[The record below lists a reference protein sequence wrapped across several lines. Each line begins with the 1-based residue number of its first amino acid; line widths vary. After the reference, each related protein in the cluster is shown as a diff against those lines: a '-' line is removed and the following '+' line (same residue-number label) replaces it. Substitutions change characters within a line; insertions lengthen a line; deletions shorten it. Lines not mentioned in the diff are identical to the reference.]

1 MKNNYF
7 WINLENPFKTYNKI
21 NKYFKSLKPQFYIGR
36 TWGYNSRILDIVCY
50 DVCWKSKWDSPRHEW
65 DPYFKLALFNLFEF
79 RITWSYIN
87 SSGDNESMEYWES
100 ALNWLYFN
108 KDLQSSVEDA
118 TGWQHLNPETNT
130 WEDKKY
136 NFLREPYQQY
146 YDNGNLNEIY
156 YEGSIRN

>member
-7 WINLENPFKTYNKI
+7 WINLKNPFKTYNKI
-21 NKYFKSLKPQFYIGR
+21 KKYFKSLKPQFYIGR
-36 TWGYNSRILDIVCY
+36 TWGYNSRILDIVCC

-65 DPYFKLALFNLFEF
+65 DPYFKLALFNTFEF

-100 ALNWLYFN
+100 ALNWIYFN

-136 NFLREPYQQY
+136 NFLRKPYQQY
-146 YDNGNLNEIY
+146 YNNGNLNKIY
-156 YEGSIRN
+156 YEGDIRN

>member
-1 MKNNYF
+1 M
-7 WINLENPFKTYNKI
+7 
-21 NKYFKSLKPQFYIGR
+21 
-36 TWGYNSRILDIVCY
+36 
-50 DVCWKSKWDSPRHEW
+50 CWKSKWDSPRHEW

>member
-1 MKNNYF
+1 MKNKYF
-7 WINLENPFKTYNKI
+7 WITLEKPFKTYNKI
-21 NKYFKSLKPQFYIGR
+21 KKYFKPLKPQFYIGK
-36 TWGYNSRILDIVCY
+36 TWGTSSKILDIVCW
-50 DVCWKSKWDSPRHEW
+50 DLCWKSKWDSPRHEW
-65 DPYFKLALFNLFEF
+65 DPYFRLVLFNTFEF

-87 SSGDNESMEYWES
+87 DSGDNESMEYWES

-118 TGWQHLNPETNT
+118 TGWQHLDPETNA

-146 YDNGNLNEIY
+146 YNNGNLNKIY
-156 YEGSIRN
+156 YEGNIRN